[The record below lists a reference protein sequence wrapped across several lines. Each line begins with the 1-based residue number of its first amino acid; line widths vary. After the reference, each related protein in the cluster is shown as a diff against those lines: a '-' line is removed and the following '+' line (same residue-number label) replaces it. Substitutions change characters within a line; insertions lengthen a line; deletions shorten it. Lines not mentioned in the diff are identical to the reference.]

1 MKDLDEMPA
10 QCPTTEVLAVYLDH
24 NLTSKDRAL
33 IEKHL
38 IACNKCRHIVSESL
52 KAEDAIVLAP
62 DRDMK

>member
-1 MKDLDEMPA
+1 MKDLEEMAA

-24 NLTSKDRAL
+24 NLTSEDRAL

-38 IACNKCRHIVSESL
+38 IACDKCRHIVSAAL
-52 KAEDAIVLAP
+52 KAEDSIALAP